1 MLRFVLICIVALGL
15 VACGG
20 APTAQVTSD
29 SVISALKA
37 AGLEAE
43 APTKMA
49 PNDFGVAPV
58 LCEGTR
64 FLVPSLGPD
73 NGGRVFICKNAD
85 DAAKTKAAYDAM
97 GKESGLLF
105 SWAFT
110 KGNVVVQINGDMD
123 EAQAKQ
129 YETIINALP

>member
-1 MLRFVLICIVALGL
+1 MRRFILLFVLLL
-15 VACGG
+15 SACGG
-20 APTAQVTSD
+20 APTASITSD
-29 SVISALKA
+29 GVIAALKA

-43 APTKMA
+43 TPTKMQ
-49 PNDFGVAPV
+49 PKDFGIAPV

-97 GKESGLLF
+97 GEQSGLLF

-110 KGNVVVQINGDMD
+110 KGNVVVQMNGDMD

-129 YETIINALP
+129 YETVINALP